1 MDSDT
6 ENRNPP
12 RPAADGDG
20 PWSTGGGADAAADA
34 TTGTPGAARGPFGRI
49 VAGALALLLF
59 GAALMFSLL
68 LFGVVLCLGALA
80 WGYLWWK
87 TRHARRTL
95 YRQAAAGQRT
105 APPPEGRIIEGE
117 VIRSTRAPDEPP
129 R

>member
-1 MDSDT
+1 MDSGT
-6 ENRNPP
+6 ENRKHP
-12 RPAADGDG
+12 RPAADDG
-20 PWSTGGGADAAADA
+20 GAWNAGGGADAADA
-34 TTGTPGAARGPFGRI
+34 TTGTPGAARGPFGRV

-87 TRHARRTL
+87 TRHARRAL
-95 YRQAAAGQRT
+95 YRQSAAGRPAAA
-105 APPPEGRIIEGE
+105 PPEGRIIEGE

-129 R
+129 H

>member
-1 MDSDT
+1 MDTGT
-6 ENRNPP
+6 ENRQYP
-12 RPAADGDG
+12 RPEADGESG
-20 PWSTGGGADAAADA
+20 GATGNNAGGGPGVAAGSA
-34 TTGTPGAARGPFGRI
+34 TRGLFGRV
-49 VAGALALLLF
+49 VAGVLTLLLF

-87 TRHARRTL
+87 TRHARRAL
-95 YRQAAAGQRT
+95 SRQPF

-117 VIRSTRAPDEPP
+117 VIERTRTPDDTA